1 MVNKSKSPKTSLRF
15 LSLVVLL
22 FICSHLKAQEMTL
35 PQGLTVRELESAKNR
50 LEMERDAIFTKALHL
65 TITQA
70 SDFAPIYVRYT
81 RQKKVLDDELIKM
94 MVQYLEQFQH
104 ADRKFMHDF
113 IRRAETYQRKELRLR
128 KRYFKEVNKRISIQ
142 VASEFY
148 ELDDFCASVLRLNI
162 LTSLPFTNSILQ
174 R

>member
-81 RQKKVLDDELIKM
+81 RPK
-94 MVQYLEQFQH
+94 
-104 ADRKFMHDF
+104 
-113 IRRAETYQRKELRLR
+113 
-128 KRYFKEVNKRISIQ
+128 
-142 VASEFY
+142 
-148 ELDDFCASVLRLNI
+148 
-162 LTSLPFTNSILQ
+162 LT
-174 R
+174 